1 MISPAYFAHRWSW
14 YQPIL
19 NRGEDP
25 AGRCNV
31 DVRRLPLRVPGEDA
45 GEYIPYAVHSEV
57 VQALSVSLR
66 RLQEYAIQY
75 MVKREKVSAH
85 QLPTMNAL
93 SRTMAKH
100 LREQYPH
107 LPFHLL
113 HHWCADEK
121 GALALLQVWQDMWR
135 KGWKQDQADVAPWVP
150 AVNVLLL
157 KLMREAMTGLPD
169 EEAATTDHVM
179 LCVVGGLYSW
189 ALQEFLK
196 QHLEGTVE
204 VTRIATYESMM
215 LPATPIAF
223 LYRQPEESLLFDD
236 RHVIRAYGLEPDIV
250 PRMRDLRVKLGP
262 KNEAGMLGLLGK
274 DRQGVHMLR
283 RSWARLALWELAEK
297 SRNGAWMQWVLDA
310 KKLDQLLSKPEQLDE
325 ALVRSMQPF
334 REQAFAGWFLGQ
346 IEGGRA
352 ARKAGEPW
360 LFDDRTLMAFRVF
373 DEDVRVEIAR
383 RKAERSW
390 LDRRPSLAGKGRG
403 AEADKALEEAY
414 KEGQI
419 VFLQPGA
426 DRSLHSGTS
435 LAAKQ
440 GCLRIEWS
448 DYLAG
453 MGALHGTA
461 SGAFLSQTFLPGVV
475 SIVEGR
481 ENLFMDECSASGCL
495 LRGAVFDLLELG
507 IALRR
512 QFREWHR
519 DISESTE
526 ETNMP
531 AVSMCMALIGDWV
544 STEVQHSQL
553 GDQKIAFGLSIPQ
566 AAAGVSRD
574 CGVGRLIA
582 YRDHKSRRQPLGGV
596 RVEGLDTGAGQTV
609 QVLYN
614 NGFALTA
621 PVMAELTSV
630 LRDKASIREY
640 RLDRKQS
647 KSVLGEFRL
656 PGGEFDLI
664 SVQARGE
671 ENAPLLFVQAGRPCL
686 GGVDVE
692 LFELLDPESR
702 AAKLI
707 VREGLPSWS
716 A

>member
-1 MISPAYFAHRWSW
+1 MISPAYFAYRWSW

-25 AGRCNV
+25 ASRCKV

-57 VQALSVSLR
+57 LQSVSGSLR
-66 RLQEYAIQY
+66 RLQEYAIEY
-75 MVKREKVSAH
+75 MVRGGKVSAH
-85 QLPTMNAL
+85 QLPTMDAV
-93 SRTMAKH
+93 SRAMAKH
-100 LREQYPH
+100 LRKLYPH

-113 HHWCADEK
+113 HHWCADEQ
-121 GALALLQVWQDMWR
+121 GAPALLQVWQDMWS
-135 KGWKQDQADVAPWVP
+135 KGWKQDQADAAPWVP

-157 KLMREAMTGLPD
+157 KLMREAIVRLPN

-179 LCVVGGLYSW
+179 LCVVGGLYAW

-204 VTRIATYESMM
+204 VTRIATYESMI

-236 RHVIRAYGLEPDIV
+236 RHVIRAYGLEPEIV

-274 DRQGVHMLR
+274 DRLGAHLLR

-297 SRNGAWMQWVLDA
+297 SRNGVWMQWVLHA
-310 KKLDQLLSKPEQLDE
+310 KKLDQLLSKPEKLDE
-325 ALVRSMQPF
+325 ALVRSMQPY
-334 REQAFAGWFLGQ
+334 RDQAFANWFLAQ
-346 IEGGRA
+346 VEGGRA

-360 LFDDRTLMAFRVF
+360 LIDDRTVMAFRVF
-373 DEDVRVEIAR
+373 DEDVKVEIAR

-390 LDRRPSLAGKGRG
+390 LNRRAIIAGKGRG
-403 AEADKALEEAY
+403 TEADKLLQEAY
-414 KEGQI
+414 REGQI
-419 VFLQPGA
+419 VLIQPGA
-426 DRSLHSGTS
+426 DTSLHSGAS

-461 SGAFLSQTFLPGVV
+461 AGAFLSQTFLPGVM

-481 ENLFMDECSASGCL
+481 HNLFMDECSASGCL
-495 LRGAVFDLLELG
+495 LRGAILDLLELG

-512 QFREWHR
+512 QFRDWHR
-519 DISESTE
+519 EIAEAAEDTH
-526 ETNMP
+526 MP
-531 AVSMCMALIGDWV
+531 AVSMCMALIGDWT
-544 STEVQHSQL
+544 SAEVHHAQL
-553 GDQKIAFGLSIPQ
+553 GDQKIAFALSVPQ
-566 AAAGVSRD
+566 ADAGVSRD

-582 YRDHKSRRQPLGGV
+582 YRDHKAGLQPLGGV
-596 RVEGLDTGAGQTV
+596 RVESLDTGAGQRV

-630 LRDKASIREY
+630 LREKASIREY
-640 RLDRKQS
+640 RLDRQQCKD
-647 KSVLGEFRL
+647 VLGEFRL
-656 PGGEFDLI
+656 PGGELDLI
-664 SVQARGE
+664 SVQTKGDD
-671 ENAPLLFVQAGRPCL
+671 NAPFLFVQAGRPCL

-692 LFELLDPESR
+692 LFELLDSESR

-707 VREGLPSWS
+707 VTKGLPSWR